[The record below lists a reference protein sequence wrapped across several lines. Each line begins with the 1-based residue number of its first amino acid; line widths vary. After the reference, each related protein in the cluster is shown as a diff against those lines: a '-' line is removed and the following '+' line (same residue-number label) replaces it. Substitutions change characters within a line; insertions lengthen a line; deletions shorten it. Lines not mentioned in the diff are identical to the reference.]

1 MEHLYRF
8 INWFDGYRML
18 ATPKKKCIYHYFVG
32 VVQGQVLGVKPRGL
46 ASISS
51 SSHCKAAIYMYKAA
65 AAAAAGPFL
74 FCFSAGRYGK

>member
-1 MEHLYRF
+1 
-8 INWFDGYRML
+8 ML
-18 ATPKKKCIYHYFVG
+18 ATPGKKCIYHYFVG

-51 SSHCKAAIYMYKAA
+51 SSQHCKAAIYMYKAA
-65 AAAAAGPFL
+65 AAAAGL